1 MQVPYLFM
9 KLTKIVSTSNYHGRL
24 NNQSNGDG
32 SKNKNHK
39 DTESDNIIDDLVD
52 DEVLNVVNQYLG
64 INNPSV
70 ELIKEAGLYF
80 YKDKDS
86 GAILGDFDLKS
97 FELSLNRSNQK
108 NSDFLKDLTYGDEQS
123 SGIFLNLDI

>member
-1 MQVPYLFM
+1 MFSNTIPNIETIVNEYLC
-9 KLTKIVSTSNYHGRL
+9 
-24 NNQSNGDG
+24 
-32 SKNKNHK
+32 
-39 DTESDNIIDDLVD
+39 
-52 DEVLNVVNQYLG
+52 

-70 ELIKEAGLYF
+70 ELIKKSDNYF
-80 YKDKDS
+80 YKNKDS

>member
-1 MQVPYLFM
+1 M
-9 KLTKIVSTSNYHGRL
+9 KLTKIVSISNHQGRFRD
-24 NNQSNGDG
+24 QSKGGG
-32 SKNKNHK
+32 SRNKNENGAESSI
-39 DTESDNIIDDLVD
+39 ESDSLIADDDLIIVH
-52 DEVLNVVNQYLG
+52 EYLC

-70 ELIKEAGLYF
+70 ELIKKSDNYF
-80 YKDKDS
+80 YKNKDS